1 MSATTIQE
9 AAVPGAP
16 TPAQAP
22 AVALPPSSTFLKRFA
37 RNPTAMVSACILLVI
52 VLAAV
57 LAPYIAPFDPAK
69 SSLRAIL
76 RPPWWLSWKPGT
88 PVYWLGTDDL
98 GRDVA
103 SRLIHA
109 SRLSLVASVQAVS
122 IALVLGLPPGLIAG
136 YVGGWTD
143 TVLSR
148 ITDAIMSFPALIL
161 AVVIVGLLGPSLTN
175 AMTAIGIVYAPRIMR
190 VVRGSTLSVREEVY
204 IRAARAT
211 GCGDAR
217 IITRHVL
224 PNVMGPLVVQATVLM
239 GQALLAEAGLSF
251 LGLGTQPPLASWGA
265 MLGTAFP
272 YMAQSPV
279 PTIAAGVIISV
290 TVLCFN
296 LIGDGIRDSVGR
308 MRRAGD

>member
-1 MSATTIQE
+1 MSTTTAQ
-9 AAVPGAP
+9 
-16 TPAQAP
+16 PAL
-22 AVALPPSSTFLKRFA
+22 AVALPPASNFVGRFC
-37 RNPTAMVSACILLVI
+37 RNRTAMISALILLAI
-52 VLAAV
+52 VLVAV
-57 LAPYIAPFDPAK
+57 FASYIAPHDPAR

-76 RPPWWLSWKPGT
+76 KPPSAT
-88 PVYWLGTDDL
+88 YWLGSDDL

-103 SRLIHA
+103 SRLMFA
-109 SRLSLVASVQAVS
+109 SRLSLVASVQAVA
-122 IALVLGLPPGLIAG
+122 IALVLGLPFGLIAG

-143 TVLSR
+143 TIIMR
-148 ITDAIMSFPALIL
+148 FNDALMSFPALIL
-161 AVVIVGLLGPSLTN
+161 AVVIVGLLGPSLSN
-175 AMTAIGIVYAPRIMR
+175 AMTAIGLVYAPRIMR

-204 IRAARAT
+204 VRAARAT
-211 GCGDAR
+211 GCSDAR
-217 IITRHVL
+217 IIARHVL
-224 PNVMGPLVVQATVLM
+224 PNVTGPLVVQATVLM

-251 LGLGTQPPLASWGA
+251 LGLGVQPPEASWGA

-279 PTIAAGVIISV
+279 PTIAAGVVISV

>member
-1 MSATTIQE
+1 MSATTIQL
-9 AAVPGAP
+9 
-16 TPAQAP
+16 
-22 AVALPPSSTFLKRFA
+22 ALPPSSTFIQRFC
-37 RNPTAMVSACILLVI
+37 RNRTAMVSAIILLAI

-57 LAPYIAPFDPAK
+57 FAPYIAPHDPAK

-76 RPPWWLSWKPGT
+76 KPPGAM
-88 PVYWLGTDDL
+88 YWLGSDDL

-103 SRLIHA
+103 SRLIFA
-109 SRLSLVASVQAVS
+109 SRLSLVASVQAVA
-122 IALVLGLPPGLIAG
+122 IALAIGLPLGLISG
-136 YVGGWTD
+136 YVGGWID
-143 TVLSR
+143 TIISR
-148 ITDAIMSFPALIL
+148 FNDALMSFPALIL
-161 AVVIVGLLGPSLTN
+161 AVVIVGLMGPSLSN
-175 AMTAIGIVYAPRIMR
+175 AMTAIGLVYAPRIMR

-204 IRAARAT
+204 IRAARAL

-217 IITRHVL
+217 IIIWHVL

-251 LGLGTQPPLASWGA
+251 LGLGAQPPLASWGA

-272 YMAQSPV
+272 YMQQSPV
-279 PTIAAGVIISV
+279 PTIASGVIISV

>member
-1 MSATTIQE
+1 MSATTIE
-9 AAVPGAP
+9 PAEPPGAAVIE
-16 TPAQAP
+16 
-22 AVALPPSSTFLKRFA
+22 LPPPSTFLQRFC
-37 RNPTAMVSACILLVI
+37 RNRMAMASAVILLAI
-52 VLAAV
+52 VLIAIF
-57 LAPYIAPFDPAK
+57 APWVAPHNPAK

-76 RPPWWLSWKPGT
+76 KPPSAM
-88 PVYWLGTDDL
+88 YWLGSDDL

-109 SRLSLVASVQAVS
+109 SRLSLMASVQAVA
-122 IALVLGLPPGLIAG
+122 IALVIGLPLGLISG
-136 YVGGWTD
+136 YLGGWID
-143 TVLSR
+143 TIISR
-148 ITDAIMSFPALIL
+148 FNDALMSFPALIL
-161 AVVIVGLLGPSLTN
+161 AVVIVGLLGPSLSN
-175 AMTAIGIVYAPRIMR
+175 AMTAIGLVYAPRIMR

-217 IITRHVL
+217 IIFRHVL
-224 PNVMGPLVVQATVLM
+224 PNVMGPLVVQVTVLM

-251 LGLGTQPPLASWGA
+251 LGLGAQPPLASWGA

-272 YMAQSPV
+272 YMQQSPV
-279 PTIAAGVIISV
+279 PTIAAGVVISV

-308 MRRAGD
+308 QRRAGD

>member
-1 MSATTIQE
+1 MSVTALRPD
-9 AAVPGAP
+9 AVP
-16 TPAQAP
+16 PAIA
-22 AVALPPSSTFLKRFA
+22 AAALPPASSFLGRFC
-37 RNPTAMVSACILLVI
+37 RNPTALAAAI
-52 VLAAV
+52 VLAIIV
-57 LAPYIAPFDPAK
+57 LIAIFAPWIAPRDPAK
-69 SSLRAIL
+69 SALRAIL
-76 RPPWWLSWKPGT
+76 KPPSAL
-88 PVYWLGTDDL
+88 YWLGSDDL

-103 SRLIHA
+103 SRLIFA
-109 SRLSLVASVQAVS
+109 SRLSLLACTQAVA
-122 IALVLGLPPGLIAG
+122 IALVIGLPLGLISG
-136 YVGGWTD
+136 YVGGWID
-143 TVLSR
+143 TIISR
-148 ITDAIMSFPALIL
+148 FNDALMSFPALIL
-161 AVVIVGLLGPSLTN
+161 AVVIVGLLGPSLSN
-175 AMTAIGIVYAPRIMR
+175 AMTAIGLVYAPRIMR

-211 GCGDAR
+211 GCSDAR
-217 IITRHVL
+217 IIARHVL

-272 YMAQSPV
+272 YMAQSPT
-279 PTIAAGVIISV
+279 PTIAAGVVISV

>member
-1 MSATTIQE
+1 MSETT
-9 AAVPGAP
+9 
-16 TPAQAP
+16 
-22 AVALPPSSTFLKRFA
+22 LPPSSTFFQRFC
-37 RNPTAMVSACILLVI
+37 RNPTALISAI
-52 VLAAV
+52 VLLTIVLTAV
-57 LAPYIAPFDPAK
+57 FAPYLAPHDPAK

-76 RPPWWLSWKPGT
+76 KPPGA
-88 PVYWLGTDDL
+88 VYWLGSDDL

-103 SRLIHA
+103 SRLIFA
-109 SRLSLVASVQAVS
+109 SRLSLVASVQAVA
-122 IALVLGLPPGLIAG
+122 IALVIGLPLGLISG
-136 YVGGWTD
+136 YVGGWID
-143 TVLSR
+143 TIISR
-148 ITDAIMSFPALIL
+148 FNDALMSFPALIL
-161 AVVIVGLLGPSLTN
+161 AVVIVGLLGPSLSN
-175 AMTAIGIVYAPRIMR
+175 AMTAIGLVYAPRIMR

-204 IRAARAT
+204 IRAARAL

-217 IITRHVL
+217 IIIWHVL

-251 LGLGTQPPLASWGA
+251 LGLGAQPPLASWGA

-272 YMAQSPV
+272 YMQQSPV
-279 PTIAAGVIISV
+279 PTIASGVIISV

>member
-1 MSATTIQE
+1 MSATTLTQPL
-9 AAVPGAP
+9 VPP
-16 TPAQAP
+16 AP
-22 AVALPPSSTFLKRFA
+22 AATLPPPSTFLQRFC
-37 RNPTAMVSACILLVI
+37 RNRTAMISTIILLLI
-52 VLAAV
+52 VLAAIF
-57 LAPYIAPFDPAK
+57 APYIAPHNPAK

-76 RPPWWLSWKPGT
+76 KPPGAM
-88 PVYWLGTDDL
+88 YWLGSDDL

-103 SRLIHA
+103 SRLIFA
-109 SRLSLVASVQAVS
+109 SRLSLVASVQAVA
-122 IALVLGLPPGLIAG
+122 IALVIGLPLGLISG
-136 YVGGWTD
+136 YVGGWLD
-143 TVLSR
+143 TVISR
-148 ITDAIMSFPALIL
+148 FNDALMSFPALIL

-175 AMTAIGIVYAPRIMR
+175 AMTAIGLVYAPRIMR

-211 GCGDAR
+211 GCSDAR
-217 IITRHVL
+217 IIFRHVL

-251 LGLGTQPPLASWGA
+251 LGLGTQPPFASWGA

-279 PTIAAGVIISV
+279 PTIASGVVISV

-308 MRRAGD
+308 QRRAGD